1 MAVLGE
7 LEQAVMDVLWA
18 SDDPRPVRDVQVELN
33 SKRPL
38 AYTTV
43 MTVLDRLAKKKV
55 VERVLVG
62 RAWFYQPSV
71 SRADL
76 VADEI
81 VSLLA
86 TSTETQRLAVWE
98 CVLRRYD
105 PATGLISDP
114 PADEE

>member
-18 SDDPRPVRDVQVELN
+18 SNEPRPVRDVQVELS

-62 RAWFYQPSV
+62 RAWFYQPAV
-71 SRADL
+71 TRADL
-76 VADEI
+76 VADEV

-86 TSTETQRLAVWE
+86 SGDAALRRAVWE
-98 CVLRRYD
+98 LVLRRYD
-105 PATGLISDP
+105 PATGVISDAP
-114 PADEE
+114 RG